1 MKIYLNRMQREVLSI
16 GAKDNVVVAGRGT
29 GKGLVQASVL
39 LNVVQQMPGCT
50 VAMVAPSVV
59 RALTNTLPSTSMHWE
74 NWGYKRDVHWCIGHR
89 PPKALGWGR
98 PLIEPYSYD
107 NIISFYNGSICQIIS
122 QDRKGTSNSKSFDFI
137 SIDEGKFIKFDQLK
151 DETFLANRGQQREF
165 GHCPLHHG
173 MLVTSDM
180 PLTKAGSWFLNYEK
194 EMDRDLIRVIV
205 SLKSERE
212 GIAHRMR
219 MEEEAPE
226 YLKKKLKSLDCQLA
240 VLRKNALYYGVYS
253 TLTNLEV
260 LGESY
265 IRQMKRDLPPLVFY
279 TSVLCIP
286 VRQLRDGFYSSMQER
301 HLYTAADYNYL
312 DNLEYDFG
320 KAAKQAK
327 SMEVD
332 ADLIPDKPL
341 CIAFDFNRNI
351 NWLVVGQVDEDR
363 GRMNTVKAFFVKY
376 ERKLI
381 ELCQDFANYYRTR
394 KNREVIFYYDST
406 ALGSNY
412 AVNDRDFRRV
422 IEETLRSNGWVVK
435 AVYVGNPMNHAE
447 KHLLINQGF
456 QGQGRLTP
464 YINQDNC
471 EHLLVSLQTAGVYNG
486 KKDKRGEKLAETEE
500 DRLESRTD
508 GSDAW
513 DTLYIGCEK
522 FPQRSAGLLVRS
534 SNWT

>member
-1 MKIYLNRMQREVLSI
+1 MLCVWHTPSATNSEELESSLIAFLNIRNS
-16 GAKDNVVVAGRGT
+16 
-29 GKGLVQASVL
+29 SVL
-39 LNVVQQMPGCT
+39 LEVFT
-50 VAMVAPSVV
+50 
-59 RALTNTLPSTSMHWE
+59 
-74 NWGYKRDVHWCIGHR
+74 D
-89 PPKALGWGR
+89 
-98 PLIEPYSYD
+98 
-107 NIISFYNGSICQIIS
+107 
-122 QDRKGTSNSKSFDFI
+122 
-137 SIDEGKFIKFDQLK
+137 
-151 DETFLANRGQQREF
+151 
-165 GHCPLHHG
+165 
-173 MLVTSDM
+173 
-180 PLTKAGSWFLNYEK
+180 
-194 EMDRDLIRVIV
+194 
-205 SLKSERE
+205 SEE
-212 GIAHRMR
+212 D
-219 MEEEAPE
+219 APE
-226 YLKKKLKSLDCQLA
+226 YLKKKLKSLDRQLA

-286 VRQLRDGFYSSMQER
+286 IRQLRDGFYSSMQER

-332 ADLIPDKPL
+332 ADLMPDKPL

-363 GRMNTVKAFFVKY
+363 DRMNTVKAFFVKY

-422 IEETLRSNGWVVK
+422 IEETLRAQGWVVK
-435 AVYVGNPMNHAE
+435 SVYVGNPMNHL
-447 KHLLINQGF
+447 K
-456 QGQGRLTP
+456 
-464 YINQDNC
+464 
-471 EHLLVSLQTAGVYNG
+471 
-486 KKDKRGEKLAETEE
+486 
-500 DRLESRTD
+500 
-508 GSDAW
+508 
-513 DTLYIGCEK
+513 
-522 FPQRSAGLLVRS
+522 
-534 SNWT
+534 

>member
-39 LNVVQQMPGCT
+39 LNVMQQMPGCT
-50 VAMVAPSVV
+50 VGIVAPSVV
-59 RALTNTLPSTSMHWE
+59 RALTNTLPSVTMHWE

-137 SIDEGKFIKFDQLK
+137 AIDEAKFIKFDQLK

-212 GIAHRMR
+212 GIAPRLR
-219 MEEEAPE
+219 MEEDAPE
-226 YLKKKLKSLDCQLA
+226 YLQKKLKSLDRQLA

-332 ADLIPDKPL
+332 ADLMPDKPL

-422 IEETLRSNGWVVK
+422 IEETLRAQGWVVK
-435 AVYVGNPMNHAE
+435 SVYVGNPMNHAE